1 MPFTVE
7 GTAIPEV
14 RIVRPR
20 VFPDERGW
28 FLEVLRLDVFA
39 ELGLPT
45 RFVQV
50 NQSRSAGNVVRGLH
64 FQWDPPQGK
73 LMRVVAGRA
82 FMVAV
87 DIRPGSPTLG
97 RAVTLEASAEE
108 PVLMWAPATFARGF
122 AALEDPTEIEY
133 FCTAPYNPARESGIR
148 WDDPALG
155 IRWPVREPSLSAKD
169 AAAGT
174 LAEWLARPESEA
186 FRYIPM
192 PSVAAGG
199 LPAGESCPDPDQ
211 GS

>member
-7 GTAIPEV
+7 ATAIPEV

-28 FLEVLRLDVFA
+28 FTEVLQADAFGA
-39 ELGLPT
+39 LGLPT
-45 RFVQV
+45 SFVQV
-50 NQSRSAGNVVRGLH
+50 NQSRSTRGVIRGLH

-97 RAVTLEASAEE
+97 RAVTLEGSADE
-108 PVLMWAPATFARGF
+108 PVLFWAPASFARGF
-122 AALEDPTEIEY
+122 AALSDLAEIEY
-133 FCTAPYNPARESGIR
+133 FCTAAYNPACETGIR
-148 WDDPALG
+148 WDDPAIG
-155 IRWPVREPSLSAKD
+155 IRWPVDSPRLSPKD

-174 LAEWLARPESEA
+174 LADWLARPE
-186 FRYIPM
+186 
-192 PSVAAGG
+192 AAVFAVSAPG
-199 LPAGESCPDPDQ
+199 
-211 GS
+211 

>member
-7 GTAIPEV
+7 ATAIPEV
-14 RIVRPR
+14 RIVHPR

-28 FLEVLRLDVFA
+28 FLEVLQHDAFA

-50 NQSRSAGNVVRGLH
+50 NQSRSARGVVRGLH

-97 RAVTLEASAEE
+97 RSVAIEAAAGE

-122 AALEDPTEIEY
+122 ASLEDPTEIEY
-133 FCTAPYNPARESGIR
+133 FCTAPYNPAAESGIR
-148 WDDPALG
+148 WDDPDLG
-155 IRWPVREPSLSAKD
+155 IQWPLEAPQLSSKD
-169 AAAGT
+169 AAAGS
-174 LAEWLARPESEA
+174 LADWLAHPGSAAFAWRPGA
-186 FRYIPM
+186 
-192 PSVAAGG
+192 
-199 LPAGESCPDPDQ
+199 D
-211 GS
+211 